1 MDRGYELYKELSK
14 TKSQRLITDVV
25 NKRTAVQSETENINL
40 VGVVSYSVMTLPAI
54 ILTALNLLFMN
65 F

>member
-1 MDRGYELYKELSK
+1 MARGYELYKELSK